1 MEVNYSMNVAIIEKK
16 ERRNARSSVSSYL
29 VEAKKIE
36 ILEQLENSITKLK
49 EARLEIR
56 KAVQMVLKIKEAGD
70 DIANQVVAAVA
81 QMFA

>member
-1 MEVNYSMNVAIIEKK
+1 MEVNYSMNVAIIDKK

-36 ILEQLENSITKLK
+36 ILEQLENAITKLK